1 MSPRPASDTQPL
13 LVEIG
18 TEELPPKSLPR
29 LAHAFLENFETLAL
43 SENLLPPGAK
53 NQVYFS
59 PRRLAI
65 YAPALRLKQPDRE
78 EERLGPAFA
87 AAFDAAGNP
96 TKAAEG
102 FAASCGVG
110 VQKLE
115 RRQTDK
121 GERLAYTIHVSG
133 DSAAEVLPDI
143 LREALAKLPVAKR
156 MRWGAGTVEFVRPVH
171 WLLLLLGEQVLKTEL
186 LGVKAGNKT
195 YGHRFHHPAAIT
207 VKRPADYRRL
217 LEKTGK
223 VLVEDREGSLAARV
237 GALVTQAAKRLGGL
251 AQLDPA
257 LLQEVAALVEWPVAV
272 TGGFDA
278 RFLSLPDEVIVAVLQ
293 GQQRYFPLRDQDG
306 RLLSHFV
313 TISNI
318 QSLKPKEVQ
327 QGNER
332 VIVPRLTDAMFF
344 WERDRRARLEARL
357 PELDKMIFQKELGSY
372 GDKRRRVSNLAEA
385 VAGHTGGDPLLA
397 RRAATLAKCDLLSDL
412 VGEFPE
418 LQGSIGRRIA
428 AANGE
433 DPEVAAAIEEHYLPR
448 FGGDRLPQTSTGRTL
463 AIADKLD
470 TLTGIFAIG
479 QKPTGEKDPF
489 ALRRAGLGIVRIAV
503 EGKVEVRW
511 SLLRD
516 AVAELGQQKNLA
528 LAGEVEKFLIDR
540 LRAYCLEAGQRADI
554 FEAVASV
561 PCRGPLDLHRR
572 LAAVAAFMDTP
583 AARNLAAAN
592 KRIANIL
599 RQADQKKEDYSGR
612 IDASAYAEPPEQAL
626 HTAITRLSDEVTE
639 LSQHR
644 LDYPAALARLASL
657 RESVDAFFE
666 KTLVMA
672 EDPAV
677 RRRRLALLAALYAL
691 FKQIAD
697 FSLIQTA

>member
-1 MSPRPASDTQPL
+1 
-13 LVEIG
+13 
-18 TEELPPKSLPR
+18 
-29 LAHAFLENFETLAL
+29 
-43 SENLLPPGAK
+43 
-53 NQVYFS
+53 
-59 PRRLAI
+59 
-65 YAPALRLKQPDRE
+65 
-78 EERLGPAFA
+78 
-87 AAFDAAGNP
+87 
-96 TKAAEG
+96 
-102 FAASCGVG
+102 
-110 VQKLE
+110 
-115 RRQTDK
+115 
-121 GERLAYTIHVSG
+121 
-133 DSAAEVLPDI
+133 
-143 LREALAKLPVAKR
+143 
-156 MRWGAGTVEFVRPVH
+156 
-171 WLLLLLGEQVLKTEL
+171 
-186 LGVKAGNKT
+186 
-195 YGHRFHHPAAIT
+195 
-207 VKRPADYRRL
+207 
-217 LEKTGK
+217 
-223 VLVEDREGSLAARV
+223 
-237 GALVTQAAKRLGGL
+237 
-251 AQLDPA
+251 
-257 LLQEVAALVEWPVAV
+257 
-272 TGGFDA
+272 
-278 RFLSLPDEVIVAVLQ
+278 
-293 GQQRYFPLRDQDG
+293 
-306 RLLSHFV
+306 
-313 TISNI
+313 
-318 QSLKPKEVQ
+318 
-327 QGNER
+327 
-332 VIVPRLTDAMFF
+332 
-344 WERDRRARLEARL
+344 
-357 PELDKMIFQKELGSY
+357 
-372 GDKRRRVSNLAEA
+372 VSNLAEA